1 MANIENFKANLSGG
15 GARANQFKVIMT
27 FPAISGG
34 SGLGEEFT
42 YLCKATSLPGTTLG
56 AVEVPYRGRIL
67 KIAGDRTYDDWETT
81 VINDTDFN
89 IRNAMERWIDGMDRT
104 LLEQTNVTNPLI
116 YQSSAIVHQLD
127 RNGSTLKSYKFH
139 GMWPATIAAIDLG
152 YDTNDAIEEF
162 SVTWKYNYFTSNT
175 TL

>member
-1 MANIENFKANLSGG
+1 
-15 GARANQFKVIMT
+15 
-27 FPAISGG
+27 
-34 SGLGEEFT
+34 
-42 YLCKATSLPGTTLG
+42 
-56 AVEVPYRGRIL
+56 
-67 KIAGDRTYDDWETT
+67 
-81 VINDTDFN
+81 
-89 IRNAMERWIDGMDRT
+89 
-104 LLEQTNVTNPLI
+104 VTNPLF

-162 SVTWKYNYFTSNT
+162 SVTWKYNYFTSHT